1 MKSSRE
7 FVQGAGKLAI
17 VLAVGALG
25 LPVTAAAQATTVRL
39 AEAGPYN
46 CAGRQEP
53 AECRLQYVGGPFAPF
68 AATDAPASAM
78 TVTLADATTASRYR
92 GVITKIERARSAGQ
106 AVVVEPAGST
116 DADAELALATVL
128 LTEDGEVFVDESQ
141 DPDYG
146 GWYVD
151 PEYTVQGVRQEA
163 GGVWA
168 RSFSTTWVVVVM
180 PGATSKTIVLPVR
193 VRRMNQQQKARSWTL
208 SGGEG
213 FVAGC
218 EPVDSPGRAD
228 CPGYYGPGSEVVP
241 QPLNPWPFL

>member
-7 FVQGAGKLAI
+7 FVRAAGKLVI

-25 LPVTAAAQATTVRL
+25 LVLAATAQAATVRL
-39 AEAGPYN
+39 AETGPYN

-53 AECRLQYVGGPFAPF
+53 SECRLQYVGGPFAPF
-68 AATDAPASAM
+68 AATAAPASSV
-78 TVTLADATTASRYR
+78 TVTLAGATTAARYR
-92 GVITKIERARSAGQ
+92 SVIAKIERARSAER

-116 DADAELALATVL
+116 DSDAELALATVL
-128 LTEDGEVFVDESQ
+128 LTEDGEVFVDES
-141 DPDYG
+141 PEPAFG

-151 PEYTVQGVRQEA
+151 PEYTVQGVREEL

-180 PGATSKTIVLPVR
+180 PGAMSKTVVLPVR
-193 VRRMNQQQKARSWTL
+193 ARRMNQQQKARSWTL

-228 CPGYYGPGSEVVP
+228 CPGYYGPGSEVAP